1 MPPALLSLAGAD
13 RAQAEAQLLIEAS
26 TGKVLHAENA
36 TYPWYPASVTKLMT
50 AYTTLRA
57 IKEGRISLNTLLT
70 VSRNAAAQQPT
81 KMGFKIGTTV
91 TVDNALKMLM
101 VKSANDMAVAI
112 AEGVGG
118 SIAGFA
124 DLMNANARRL
134 GMSQS
139 NFVNPNGLPAENHV
153 TSARDLAI
161 LARALIREF
170 PEYDSYWHIS
180 SIRYGNRVMRNYN
193 SLIDRYPGADG
204 MKTGFICASGYN
216 VVASATRNGRR
227 LIAVVLG
234 AWSGAVRAQKAA
246 QLLER
251 GFNSGGL
258 SWLTP
263 SLGTVDALAP
273 IDAQP
278 PNLREEMCGGHRRKP
293 PSEENEEEPEEAAAA
308 ASGEFD
314 NGQQAFMLSSLKPA
328 NGKFVLGPP
337 VETTPPVVVFTGPA
351 DHPDAVAQTASAA
364 PKKKKKAAAKT
375 ESAEKPAKAE
385 DRPNRARPPSRQ
397 SRRKASQTESHL
409 GRGNERARPSA
420 ERRQPPTPIPLTVLT
435 GFLGAGK
442 TTLLN
447 RLLKDPALAETAVII
462 NEFGEVSLD
471 HLLVEYIG
479 DNMVLLQSGC
489 LCCTM
494 RGDLVDALET
504 LLRDLDNRRCKFR
517 RVLLETT
524 GLADPAPVLHTAMSH
539 PYLLLRYRLDGVVT
553 VVDAV
558 NGEATLDAHAEAVKQ
573 AAVADR
579 IVLTKTDLADSG
591 IHGRIVARLR
601 ALNPA
606 APILDAAKGEA
617 TADRLLG
624 SGLYDPD
631 KKIPD
636 VKKWLAAEAYAGD
649 HHHHHHDVNRHD
661 EHIGS
666 FVSPPTKR
674 SLRAR
679 WKCSSSCC
687 ARPTEPSS
695 CASRAS

>member
-1 MPPALLSLAGAD
+1 MIAFPSSCSRILVLGLAAGLVSLAGID

-36 TYPWYPASVTKLMT
+36 AYPWYPASVTKLMT

-57 IKEGRISLNTLLT
+57 LKDGRISLNTLLT

-81 KMGFKIGTTV
+81 KMGFAVGTTV
-91 TVDNALKMLM
+91 TIDNALKMLM
-101 VKSANDMAVAI
+101 VKSANDMAVTI

-134 GMSQS
+134 GMTQS

-180 SIRYGNRVMRNYN
+180 SIRYGNRVMHNYN

-293 PSEENEEEPEEAAAA
+293 PSEENEEEPEESSTSAGNE
-308 ASGEFD
+308 SD
-314 NGQQAFMLSSLKPA
+314 KGQQAFMLSNLKPA

-351 DHPDAVAQTASAA
+351 DRPDPVAQTASAT
-364 PKKKKKAAAKT
+364 PKKKRKVAAKS
-375 ESAEKPAKAE
+375 EGKSEGAAKPAKS
-385 DRPNRARPPSRQ
+385 DST
-397 SRRKASQTESHL
+397 KASKAS
-409 GRGNERARPSA
+409 N
-420 ERRQPPTPIPLTVLT
+420 
-435 GFLGAGK
+435 
-442 TTLLN
+442 
-447 RLLKDPALAETAVII
+447 
-462 NEFGEVSLD
+462 
-471 HLLVEYIG
+471 
-479 DNMVLLQSGC
+479 
-489 LCCTM
+489 
-494 RGDLVDALET
+494 
-504 LLRDLDNRRCKFR
+504 
-517 RVLLETT
+517 
-524 GLADPAPVLHTAMSH
+524 
-539 PYLLLRYRLDGVVT
+539 
-553 VVDAV
+553 
-558 NGEATLDAHAEAVKQ
+558 
-573 AAVADR
+573 
-579 IVLTKTDLADSG
+579 
-591 IHGRIVARLR
+591 
-601 ALNPA
+601 
-606 APILDAAKGEA
+606 AAKA
-617 TADRLLG
+617 TK
-624 SGLYDPD
+624 SD
-631 KKIPD
+631 KPAKPKPK
-636 VKKWLAAEAYAGD
+636 VTS
-649 HHHHHHDVNRHD
+649 VNQ
-661 EHIGS
+661 
-666 FVSPPTKR
+666 
-674 SLRAR
+674 
-679 WKCSSSCC
+679 
-687 ARPTEPSS
+687 
-695 CASRAS
+695 